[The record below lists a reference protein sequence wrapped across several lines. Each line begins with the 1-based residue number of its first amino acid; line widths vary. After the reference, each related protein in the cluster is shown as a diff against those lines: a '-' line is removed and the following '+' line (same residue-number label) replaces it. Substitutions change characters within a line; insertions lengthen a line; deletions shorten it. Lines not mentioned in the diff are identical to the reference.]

1 MSRLT
6 FVSVLGV
13 TLLLAFVLGCGT
25 LALAVRAGMVR
36 EQLVWLPRSARY
48 QVIVRVGS
56 DAPPWDSRGNQPH
69 AINVWVHGR
78 GTAWHLVNLL
88 RVPLGQPAQAPKT

>member
-13 TLLLAFVLGCGT
+13 TLLLAVLLGCGT
-25 LALAVRAGMVR
+25 FALAVRAGMVR
-36 EQLVWLPRSARY
+36 EQLLWLPRTARY

-56 DAPPWDSRGNQPH
+56 DAPPWDSRSNRPQ

-78 GTAWHLVNLL
+78 GTSWHIVNLL
-88 RVPLGQPAQAPKT
+88 RVPLGQPTPEPKT